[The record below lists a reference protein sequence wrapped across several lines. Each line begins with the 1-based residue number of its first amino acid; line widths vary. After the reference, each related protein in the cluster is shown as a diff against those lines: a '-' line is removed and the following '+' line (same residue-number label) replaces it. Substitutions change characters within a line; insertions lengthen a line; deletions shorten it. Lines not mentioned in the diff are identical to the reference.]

1 MRVQRVIPQVHL
13 KQVNVIQ
20 IVHLIQILS
29 FHLIV
34 QAAKILSYYYTCM
47 VFLSGSESL
56 HFFFFVLLYICIA
69 VGDPVQE
76 GNVGIPSPHFCTCL
90 KPGIGFPISYVM
102 GFLNISEWV
111 KMRGNCSF
119 VDFGEI
125 GESHCLINF
134 LFIIERNIIHFD

>member
-1 MRVQRVIPQVHL
+1 MMVQRVIPQVHL

-56 HFFFFVLLYICIA
+56 HFFFSFYYIYVLPLEIQYKRGMLEYPRHIFVPALSQELDFQSHMSWVLY
-69 VGDPVQE
+69 
-76 GNVGIPSPHFCTCL
+76 
-90 KPGIGFPISYVM
+90 
-102 GFLNISEWV
+102 
-111 KMRGNCSF
+111 
-119 VDFGEI
+119 
-125 GESHCLINF
+125 
-134 LFIIERNIIHFD
+134 FIISVGE